1 MDARGVGVVKTMTD
15 YNIGIRDSSET
26 TLEVEKEQQL
36 SGQTSRRLQ
45 RGPILPLI
53 VFLVAGSVY
62 LSVYRHS
69 ESIPTAVGAN
79 LVPAERVMKGE
90 VPYLDFYKI
99 QAPGILLI
107 NAAVFSLFGTRLLT
121 ALTAVL
127 VFKVL
132 TIVIVFICARFVS
145 DWKLALVASL
155 LSLFWVAPGGPFRS
169 APVQFEMFFI
179 LSAIWLTLR
188 WMSDRRPV
196 NIFLAG
202 LAVGMVA
209 VLKQNVG
216 VYCAVALAGSVIL
229 NSRGLPRSLKEAAE
243 LFRNSL
249 RSDLLSKAAGALGI
263 ALPLAAMAIY
273 LAMKGAL
280 GAAIK
285 VFLKGPGEHLQTRFT
300 GYPIPKPAVA
310 IFGAIVLAVLITRWL
325 VAKYPRSRG
334 LVITTLMLG
343 GAVGAFLV
351 SEDAVNN
358 SIYWFAP
365 ALFGFAMWMYYRGKD
380 SSDDYA
386 PGGIDRAILLTLL
399 LFSMAAYGEVFPR
412 SVRGLVIDT
421 MPPAFVLLAFLCRR
435 EQEYD
440 REGWPEGPRN
450 AGQWHGERKV
460 VFGLLAVVLLIF
472 AARTIGPTFFVI
484 GGRGLSLR
492 ADTEIKFDR
501 GRGVYLPAKRA
512 RRVSAAVEL
521 IRSRVEPGGYVF
533 AHSLDATSY
542 YFLADRKTPTGATL
556 WNDAGTD
563 DAERA
568 RTVAALR
575 DKQVRLVLTSDRA
588 LTVERYRPLLDMLA
602 TEFHEVDRIGQMVFL
617 ERND

>member
-1 MDARGVGVVKTMTD
+1 MTD
-15 YNIGIRDSSET
+15 YRVGIQDSIET
-26 TLEVEKEQQL
+26 AAEVKKERPL
-36 SGQTSRRLQ
+36 SRPVSQRLQ
-45 RGPILPLI
+45 RGLLLPVI
-53 VFLVAGSVY
+53 VFLAAGLVY

-79 LVPAERVMKGE
+79 LVPAERVMNGE
-90 VPYLDFYKI
+90 VPYRDFYKI

-155 LSLFWVAPGGPFRS
+155 LSLLWVAPGGPFRS

-179 LSAIWLTLR
+179 VSAIWFTLH

-209 VLKQNVG
+209 VFKQNVG
-216 VYCAVALAGSVIL
+216 AYCAVALAGSVIL
-229 NSRGLPRSLKEAAE
+229 NSRGLPRSLNEAAGLYRE
-243 LFRNSL
+243 SL
-249 RSDLLSKAAGALGI
+249 RTDLWSKAVGALGI
-263 ALPLAAMAIY
+263 ALPLGVMAIY
-273 LAMKGAL
+273 LALQGAL

-285 VFLKGPGEHLQTRFT
+285 VFIRGPGEHLQARFT
-300 GYPIPKPAVA
+300 GYPIPKPALA
-310 IFGAIVLAVLITRWL
+310 IFGGMFLALLITRWL
-325 VAKYPRSRG
+325 VQKYPQSRG
-334 LVITTLMLG
+334 SVIASLMVV
-343 GAVGAFLV
+343 GAVMAFLI

-365 ALFGFAMWMYYRGKD
+365 ALFVFAIWMYYRGNER
-380 SSDDYA
+380 SDDYA
-386 PGGIDRAILLTLL
+386 PGGVDRAHLLTLL

-421 MPPAFVLLAFLCRR
+421 MPPAFILLAFLCRR
-435 EQEYD
+435 KQEYD
-440 REGWPEGPRN
+440 NEEWVEEPRT
-450 AGQWHGERKV
+450 HGLRHVQRKV
-460 VFGLLAVVLLIF
+460 VYGLLAVVLLIF
-472 AARTIGPTFFVI
+472 AARTIGPTYFVA
-484 GGRGLSLR
+484 GGGHWLSFR

-501 GRGVYLPAKRA
+501 GRGIYLPAKRA

-533 AHSLDATSY
+533 AHSIDATNY

-588 LTVERYRPLLDMLA
+588 LAIERYSPLLEMLT
-602 TEFHEVDRIGQMVFL
+602 TEFHEVDKIGQMVFL
-617 ERND
+617 ERNY